1 MILGKR
7 LAGKGMPI
15 VTLERVAGPILEHE
29 PALVVAV
36 TNAFTGIAGSW
47 PEAARAILH
56 STHPENYSSGDKLF
70 SEQDELPS
78 TIGSDTAEGDNG
90 T

>member
-1 MILGKR
+1 MVLGKR
-7 LAGKGMPI
+7 LTGKDMPI

-29 PALVVAV
+29 SALVVAV
-36 TNAFTGIAGSW
+36 TNAFTGIAGAW
-47 PEAARAILH
+47 PEAAKAMLH
-56 STHPENYSSGDKLF
+56 RIHPGNYSSGDKLF

-78 TIGSDTAEGDNG
+78 TIGSDTAEGDSG

>member
-1 MILGKR
+1 
-7 LAGKGMPI
+7 MPI
-15 VTLERVAGPILEHE
+15 MTREWLAGPISEHE

-47 PEAARAILH
+47 PEAVKAILH
-56 STHPENYSSGDKLF
+56 GIHPENYSSGDKLF

-78 TIGSDTAEGDNG
+78 TIGSDTAEGDSG

>member
-1 MILGKR
+1 
-7 LAGKGMPI
+7 MPI
-15 VTLERVAGPILEHE
+15 VTLEPVAGPILEHE

-47 PEAARAILH
+47 PEAVKAILH
-56 STHPENYSSGDKLF
+56 DIHPENYGSGDKLF

-78 TIGSDTAEGDNG
+78 TLGSDTAEGDSVSR
-90 T
+90 

>member
-1 MILGKR
+1 MPIMTLEW
-7 LAGKGMPI
+7 LAGPS
-15 VTLERVAGPILEHE
+15 LEHE

-56 STHPENYSSGDKLF
+56 GTHPENYSSGDKLF

-78 TIGSDTAEGDNG
+78 TIGSDTAEGDSG

>member
-1 MILGKR
+1 
-7 LAGKGMPI
+7 MPI
-15 VTLERVAGPILEHE
+15 VTLEWLEGPILEHE

-47 PEAARAILH
+47 PEAAKAILH
-56 STHPENYSSGDKLF
+56 GIHPENYSSGDKLF

-78 TIGSDTAEGDNG
+78 TIGSDAAEGDSVS
-90 T
+90 

>member
-1 MILGKR
+1 
-7 LAGKGMPI
+7 MPI

-29 PALVVAV
+29 SALVVAAI
-36 TNAFTGIAGSW
+36 NAFTDIAGSW
-47 PEAARAILH
+47 PEAAKAILH
-56 STHPENYSSGDKLF
+56 VIHPENYSSGDKLF

-78 TIGSDTAEGDNG
+78 TLGSDTAEGDSG

>member
-1 MILGKR
+1 MILRKR

-15 VTLERVAGPILEHE
+15 VALKRMAGPILEHE

-36 TNAFTGIAGSW
+36 TNALTGVAGSW
-47 PEAARAILH
+47 PEAVKTILH
-56 STHPENYSSGDKLF
+56 GIHPENYSSGDKLF

-78 TIGSDTAEGDNG
+78 ILGSDTAEGDSG

>member
-1 MILGKR
+1 
-7 LAGKGMPI
+7 MPI

-29 PALVVAV
+29 SALVVAV

-47 PEAARAILH
+47 PEADKAILH
-56 STHPENYSSGDKLF
+56 GIHLENYSSGDKLF

-78 TIGSDTAEGDNG
+78 TIGSDTAEGDSG

>member
-1 MILGKR
+1 MVLGKR
-7 LAGKGMPI
+7 LTGKDMPI

-29 PALVVAV
+29 SALVVAV
-36 TNAFTGIAGSW
+36 TNAFTGIAGAW

-56 STHPENYSSGDKLF
+56 RIHPGNYSSGDKLF

-78 TIGSDTAEGDNG
+78 TIGSDTAEGDSG

>member
-1 MILGKR
+1 
-7 LAGKGMPI
+7 MPI

-56 STHPENYSSGDKLF
+56 GTHPGNYGSGDKLF

-78 TIGSDTAEGDNG
+78 TIGSDTAEGDSG